1 MTKISGSAG
10 NLTYRILEGKQVMM
24 GRIQKMTNPKTAL
37 QVNQRIKFPNI
48 VAMYRAF
55 HGLLKESFEKKRK
68 GRRSKDVSDFNR
80 FMSANLQSAP
90 VFLTQSE
97 SAAGY
102 SFAGYG
108 GRSCAHTFAI
118 QKDDKVVLEG
128 SQLGGNGSVQVVYG
142 TTNKE
147 SDEHKVTDLTVVT
160 RTNNRIEATVPEEA
174 AGYCFGFYVTP
185 RMVAVYVGE
194 QQNPGTG
201 GDRPEIE

>member
-10 NLTYRILEGKQVMM
+10 NLTYRIRGGKQVMT

-55 HGLLKESFEKKRK
+55 HGLLKDGFEKKCK
-68 GRRSKDVSDFNR
+68 GRSKYVSDFNR
-80 FMSANLQSAP
+80 FMSANLQSVP

-108 GRSCAHTFAI
+108 GRSCAKH
-118 QKDDKVVLEG
+118 
-128 SQLGGNGSVQVVYG
+128 
-142 TTNKE
+142 
-147 SDEHKVTDLTVVT
+147 
-160 RTNNRIEATVPEEA
+160 R
-174 AGYCFGFYVTP
+174 
-185 RMVAVYVGE
+185 
-194 QQNPGTG
+194 
-201 GDRPEIE
+201 